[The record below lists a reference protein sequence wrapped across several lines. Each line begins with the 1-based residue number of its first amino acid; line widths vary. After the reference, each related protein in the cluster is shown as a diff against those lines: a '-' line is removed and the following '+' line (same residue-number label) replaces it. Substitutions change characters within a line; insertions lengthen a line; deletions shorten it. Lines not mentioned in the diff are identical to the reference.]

1 MYDKLIEELDGKE
14 FDTYEDYELAVKA
27 IVEDMEYELGKAE
40 RWACQ
45 NDKEVLEQLGV
56 VIKDQ
61 LEEDD

>member
-40 RWACQ
+40 RWASQ
-45 NDKEVLEQLGV
+45 NNKEILEQVGV